1 MVIEEQIG
9 MIEKSDTIAAVLGG
23 FLIVQIIAE
32 QVIFRYL
39 SKKYWSIV
47 FPYNS
52 AMVKRSKFRF
62 G

>member
-39 SKKYWSIV
+39 SKKY
-47 FPYNS
+47 
-52 AMVKRSKFRF
+52 
-62 G
+62 